1 MNVKESWKNI
11 EDFRQFSDFRAS
23 PPLTLLFS
31 SHKNGGAQNLFSSY
45 VPRSI
50 FSWTTAYYWSAFKS
64 EIISAY
70 KEREKQG
77 RRGGKIIKH
86 MLHIACQDCAEF
98 NKKWQSNG
106 NKFCNFYT
114 RFRESL
120 KGRRRL
126 SVGQIQCTPP
136 MPLASQQALCIKRSA
151 NNADFVSYW
160 LSPLA
165 THSSDTCEQAV
176 KCRKCQGTTNIP
188 HRRRRVVRFL

>member
-1 MNVKESWKNI
+1 MCPVAYSLEQQHIIEVPLRARSSRHIKSARNKE
-11 EDFRQFSDFRAS
+11 E
-23 PPLTLLFS
+23 
-31 SHKNGGAQNLFSSY
+31 
-45 VPRSI
+45 
-50 FSWTTAYYWSAFKS
+50 
-64 EIISAY
+64 E
-70 KEREKQG
+70 EE
-77 RRGGKIIKH
+77 KIIKH

-151 NNADFVSYW
+151 NNADFVSY
-160 LSPLA
+160 
-165 THSSDTCEQAV
+165 
-176 KCRKCQGTTNIP
+176 
-188 HRRRRVVRFL
+188 